1 MRSDPTCARP
11 RHGRRAPVAALTAVL
26 LVAVG
31 CGAPEQKPVVFGLA
45 GPFQTE
51 YGASMQQ
58 GAELARRDINQA
70 GGIRKRVLEF
80 RVVDDAADPDS
91 AMRVAE
97 SLFRDPAVVAVVG
110 HVNSSTT
117 EQVASTYDRGLPAVA
132 TSATSAEVSHLGDWV
147 FRVAPSDSDNSV
159 ALARF
164 AHRLGLPSA
173 ILFQNEDYGRGL
185 SDGFRAAMLDAGG
198 RVVESDP
205 YLPDAQD
212 LTPYLER
219 MKVRGVKLVFI
230 AGLQDD
236 AARIIRQ
243 AHAVGLDARFLGGD
257 GVEGL
262 VRKGP
267 EFDGTM
273 VGLLFHP
280 DASPAAVQFAERFR
294 ATFHHEPDSFAALG
308 YDATRLLAVA
318 AQDAGPSRASIRGYL
333 ARVGRKDGKPAFEGV
348 TGTIRFDA
356 NGDPVKKEFR
366 VGTMRAGSIVLD
378 GEG

>member
-1 MRSDPTCARP
+1 MRSDPTCVRL
-11 RHGRRAPVAALTAVL
+11 RHGRRAPVAALTAL
-26 LVAVG
+26 LLAAAG
-31 CGAPEQKPVVFGLA
+31 CGTPEQKPIVFGLA

-70 GGIRKRVLEF
+70 GGIRNRVLEF
-80 RVVDDAADPDS
+80 RVVDDAADPDTAS
-91 AMRVAE
+91 RVAE
-97 SLFRDPAVVAVVG
+97 TLYRDPAVVAVVG

-117 EQVASTYDRGLPAVA
+117 VQTASVYNRGLPAVA
-132 TSATSAEVSHLGDWV
+132 TSATSPEVSHLGDWV

-159 ALARF
+159 ELARF

-185 SDGFRAAMLDAGG
+185 ADGFRAAMLDAGG
-198 RVVESDP
+198 KVVESDP
-205 YLPDAQD
+205 YLPDAHD

-219 MKVRGVKLVFI
+219 MKARDVKLVFI
-230 AGLQDD
+230 AGLESD

-267 EFDGTM
+267 EFEGTM

-280 DASPAAVQFAERFR
+280 DASPAAAQFAERFR
-294 ATFHHEPDSFAALG
+294 AAFHREPDSFAALG
-308 YDATRLLAVA
+308 YDATRLLAA
-318 AQDAGPSRASIRGYL
+318 AAADVGPSRASIRGYL
-333 ARVGRKDGKPAFEGV
+333 ARVGRENGKPVYEGV
-348 TGTIRFDA
+348 TGTIRFDT

-366 VGTMRAGSIVLD
+366 VGSIRAGKIVLE